1 MEKNEAE
8 SDDSANYYRSIG
20 GAQMRQAIELAEKL
34 NMQIKN
40 SREYQHYVET
50 DRRLRD
56 NRELHERF
64 DEFRRRNYELQ
75 FSEGDSNLYDEVF
88 NLVKE
93 YDTILQDSIVNDFV
107 LAEQRLCSLMR
118 ELYGTLS
125 DGLELDYDYLEK

>member
-1 MEKNEAE
+1 
-8 SDDSANYYRSIG
+8 
-20 GAQMRQAIELAEKL
+20 MRQAIELAAKL

-40 SREYQHYVET
+40 SREYQRYVET

-56 NRELHERF
+56 NHELHERF

-118 ELYGTLS
+118 ELYGALS
-125 DGLELDYDYLEK
+125 EGLEFDYDYLEK